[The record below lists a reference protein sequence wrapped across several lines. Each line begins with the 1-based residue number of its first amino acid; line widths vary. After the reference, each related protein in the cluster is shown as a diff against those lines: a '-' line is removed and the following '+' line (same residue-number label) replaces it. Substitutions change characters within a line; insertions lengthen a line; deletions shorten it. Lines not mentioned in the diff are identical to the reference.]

1 MSTSELSLEHSKIV
15 AYFNPIVALKDIE
28 SAVFFFKIQMKD
40 YPIKYQIDAESN
52 SICYNFFLFTCYFFS
67 LGFLI

>member
-28 SAVFFFKIQMKD
+28 SAVFFLNTNERLSN
-40 YPIKYQIDAESN
+40 QISD
-52 SICYNFFLFTCYFFS
+52 
-67 LGFLI
+67 